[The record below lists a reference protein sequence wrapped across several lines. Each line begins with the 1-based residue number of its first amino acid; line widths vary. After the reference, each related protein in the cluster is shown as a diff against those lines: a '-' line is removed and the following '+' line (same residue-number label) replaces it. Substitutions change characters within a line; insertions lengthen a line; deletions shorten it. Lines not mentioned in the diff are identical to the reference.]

1 MPGIFNMKID
11 KKIREKVEK
20 IKLLIMDV
28 DGVLTPG
35 YILISSTGS
44 EIKVFDVQDGLG
56 IMLWRKAGL
65 KSAIV
70 TAGRAPAVK
79 YRAECLKVDK
89 VYQHAMNKLIAYG
102 KLKKFFNVSD
112 NQICF
117 IGDDLIDIPI
127 LKRVGFSCVV
137 PNGHHDVKGYASYIC
152 KTPGGK
158 GAVREVI
165 DLILKAK
172 GVWLEVTKDY
182 IG

>member
-1 MPGIFNMKID
+1 MKMDKGIR
-11 KKIREKVEK
+11 KKAEK

-35 YILISSTGS
+35 YILVNSSGK
-44 EIKVFDVQDGLG
+44 ELKIFDVQDGFG
-56 IMLWRKAGL
+56 IMLWGKAGL
-65 KSAIV
+65 KSAII

-89 VYQHAMNKLIAYG
+89 VYQHARDKLVAY
-102 KLKKFFNVSD
+102 KRLKKFFSISD

-117 IGDDLIDIPI
+117 IGDDLIDIPV
-127 LKRVGFSCVV
+127 LKRVGLSCAV
-137 PNGHHDVKGYASYIC
+137 PNGHHDMKGYVSYIC
-152 KTPGGK
+152 KRHGGR

-172 GVWLEVTKDY
+172 GLWLEVTKDY
-182 IG
+182 IR